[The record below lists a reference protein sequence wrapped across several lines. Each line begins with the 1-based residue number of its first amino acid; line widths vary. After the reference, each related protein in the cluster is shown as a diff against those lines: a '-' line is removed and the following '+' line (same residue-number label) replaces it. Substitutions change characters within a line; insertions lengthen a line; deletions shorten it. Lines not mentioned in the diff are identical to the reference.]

1 MKYLIED
8 HIASSAWDA
17 ARVVD
22 TPRLFRGFVVD
33 CSRAFLV
40 VRLWYGAKIMSVARR
55 SRDLPMGAWPLP
67 CAGLGSATL
76 TGEGIMKRSLLAV
89 LVLSLSFAYASAQET
104 CESKAVSRDG
114 KPLAGAAKTSF
125 IKKCKRDTCQIKAVG
140 RNGRPLAGAAK
151 KSFMQKCQT
160 EA

>member
-1 MKYLIED
+1 
-8 HIASSAWDA
+8 
-17 ARVVD
+17 
-22 TPRLFRGFVVD
+22 
-33 CSRAFLV
+33 
-40 VRLWYGAKIMSVARR
+40 
-55 SRDLPMGAWPLP
+55 
-67 CAGLGSATL
+67 
-76 TGEGIMKRSLLAV
+76 MKRSLLAV